1 METLWG
7 VEMVYQERRI
17 KRIEDDWIDDDIYS
31 ENFRELLIEDDAIS
45 VEEEGFMRGYNEAD

>member
-1 METLWG
+1 
-7 VEMVYQERRI
+7 MVYQERRI